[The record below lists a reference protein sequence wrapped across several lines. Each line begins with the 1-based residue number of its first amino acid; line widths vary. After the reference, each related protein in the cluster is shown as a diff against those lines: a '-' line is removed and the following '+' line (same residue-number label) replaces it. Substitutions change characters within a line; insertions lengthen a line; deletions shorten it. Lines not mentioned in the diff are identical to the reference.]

1 MGRPHIEFVQT
12 QNVGWQSQ
20 PDGTSVKRLN
30 HDRESGEETCLIR
43 YPAGFRRADL
53 GPENRAEEFFVLD
66 GSVVVNG
73 TERGYHAYAFTP
85 RGESAG
91 TRASEGGAVLIVF
104 RYGRDDPNSVTGVS
118 EAVAVS
124 ALDVPWDMRASDAQ
138 IAHLRLTRKVL
149 RLGPNDSSRTFLL
162 LGLPHG
168 VPPEPEMPAEIH
180 DHFEEMFMLQ
190 GEMWTPEGLIRPG
203 AYFYRPPHIVHGPH
217 VSVGGFFQIMRAGA
231 NYVRTTWTDPLPLPI
246 GQVYAPKVPEG
257 TPVEWTRP
265 WVPADAY

>member
-1 MGRPHIEFVQT
+1 MARPHIEFVQT
-12 QNVGWQSQ
+12 QNVEWQAQ
-20 PDGTSVKRLN
+20 PDGTLTKLLN
-30 HDRESGEETCLIR
+30 ADPVDGEETSLIR
-43 YPAGFRRADL
+43 YPAGFSRGDL
-53 GPENRAEEFFVLD
+53 GPEDRAEEYFVLD

-73 TERGYHAYAFTP
+73 LERGYHAYGFTP

-91 TRASEGGAVLIVF
+91 PRATRTGATLIVF
-104 RYGRDDPNSVTGVS
+104 RYGRSDPNSVTGVS
-118 EAVAVS
+118 KAMTVD

-168 VPPEPEMPAEIH
+168 IPPHPEMPAEIH

-190 GEMWTPEGLIRPG
+190 GEMWTPEGLIRAG
-203 AYFYRPPHIVHGPH
+203 AYFYRPPEIVHGPH

-246 GQVYAPKVPEG
+246 GQGYAPKVPDG
-257 TPVEWTRP
+257 TPASWTRP
-265 WVPADAY
+265 WAGAEPY

>member
-1 MGRPHIEFVQT
+1 MARPYIEFVQT
-12 QNVGWQSQ
+12 QNVDWEAQ
-20 PDGTSVKRLN
+20 PDGTLVKRLN
-30 HDRESGEETCLIR
+30 VDPVDGEETAIVR
-43 YPAGFRRADL
+43 YPAGFSRADI
-53 GPENRAEEFFVLD
+53 GPEDRAEEYFVLD
-66 GSVVVNG
+66 GSIAVAG
-73 TERGYHAYAFTP
+73 LERGYHAYGFTP

-91 TRASEGGAVLIVF
+91 TRASEKGATLLIF
-104 RYGRDDPNSVTGVS
+104 RYARNDPNSVTGVS
-118 EAVAVS
+118 EAMAVN

-168 VPPEPEMPAEIH
+168 VPAADEMPAEIH

-203 AYFYRPPHIVHGPH
+203 AYFYRPPEIVHGPH

-231 NYVRTTWTDPLPLPI
+231 NYVRTKWSDPKPLPI
-246 GQVYAPKVPEG
+246 GQGYAPKVPEG
-257 TPVEWTRP
+257 TPPSWTREWAGAEP
-265 WVPADAY
+265 Y